1 MAQAFFLLAATFIP
15 LLLSP
20 VAYIIGRRYGINIT
34 TWFSFG
40 ALAISTILL
49 FIPAMMLQGGH
60 SVYKESY
67 QWSQFGNFGLRLDG
81 LSLPFAI
88 IIYILCTV
96 LALYS
101 KPYMIHKILEDA
113 HERFGG
119 KKISSTF
126 QSEHS
131 NSAETGGRGSDH
143 ADESTRE
150 VKEHHHNLSSSDVTE
165 GTTAF
170 TATTTTE
177 TAGTRTATTARELAT
192 LDLHTRTY
200 VNSQMG
206 LYFALYLAFSMGM
219 IGTVLATNLIEF
231 YVFFELMLV
240 PSFFLIAFYGYG
252 ARRRIALMFFFWT
265 HVGAVVLLL
274 GLLAMGFFAG
284 GFDYDTVKAN
294 ASKIPVPWLS
304 IIIFSLVIGLGVKL
318 AAFLLH
324 IWLPY
329 AHAEAPTPVSALLS
343 PAMIGIGAYGI
354 LRLWLELLTGSYAQY
369 SLYINI
375 WGLATMI
382 YGGAMALMQDDIK
395 KVLAYSSI
403 SQMGYILFGIGSGSL
418 LGITG
423 GTLVYVTHG
432 LGKAILFMMAG
443 SIILQTGTRSMSKLG
458 GLAGKMPYT
467 AVIAMIGALTI
478 IGIPPTSGFMSEWI
492 LFNGVLQTGV
502 HDMNSFRVVLFA
514 FGILTTVLS
523 SAYILWMYKRIFFG
537 KIPQQLAHVKD
548 ASRYVIVTMAVLAA
562 ITLIIGVYPEP
573 LLRPITTYI
582 QGTFAHTPQVLPL
595 PTSPKGQGVNNINYD
610 NDGKFSSASNLHM
623 HEAVSHTD
631 MNELGVHNQGLYTI
645 ATSNAFNLLNNI
657 GTYEVANSIQ
667 IDHTDHMDVSS
678 WKRAVNAEPVYHNLS
693 CQQLVCVES
702 I

>member
-1 MAQAFFLLAATFIP
+1 MTFLLAAVFLP

-20 VAYIIGRRYGINIT
+20 LAYILGRKLGTNFA
-34 TWFSFG
+34 TWFSFSI
-40 ALAISTILL
+40 LAISTILL
-49 FIPAMMLQGGH
+49 MIPAMSLKPGSNEGYQ
-60 SVYKESY
+60 ESY

-81 LSLPFAI
+81 LSLPFAL

-101 KPYMIHKILEDA
+101 KPYMIHKI
-113 HERFGG
+113 
-119 KKISSTF
+119 
-126 QSEHS
+126 
-131 NSAETGGRGSDH
+131 
-143 ADESTRE
+143 
-150 VKEHHHNLSSSDVTE
+150 
-165 GTTAF
+165 
-170 TATTTTE
+170 TE
-177 TAGTRTATTARELAT
+177 TANEIFRVGPNGSNGARDKNDYAGRNDYQTHRTTNSESQSESNENGHSGIIGSDLPQSQIATYTPKEIKQ
-192 LDLHTRTY
+192 Y
-200 VNSQMG
+200 VNTQVG

-219 IGTVLATNLIEF
+219 LGTVLATNLIEF
-231 YVFFELMLV
+231 FVFFELMLV

-252 ARRRIALMFFFWT
+252 AKRRIALMFFFWT

-284 GFDYDTVKAN
+284 GFDYDTVRAN
-294 ASKIPVPWLS
+294 VKNIPPNWMS

-343 PAMIGIGAYGI
+343 PAMIGIGAYGL
-354 LRLWLELLTGSYAQY
+354 LRLWLELLTGNYTQY

-382 YGGAMALMQDDIK
+382 YGGAMALMQDDVK

-403 SQMGYILFGIGSGSL
+403 SQMGYILFGLGSESI

-423 GTLVYVTHG
+423 GALFYVTHG

-467 AVIAMIGALTI
+467 AVITMIGALTI

-492 LFNGVLQTGV
+492 LFGGVLQTAV
-502 HDMNSFRVVLFA
+502 SQADSFRVVLFG

-537 KIPQQLAHVKD
+537 KIPERLVNVKD
-548 ASRYVIVTMAVLAA
+548 SSAYITATMAALAGL
-562 ITLIIGVYPEP
+562 TLILGVYPDP
-573 LLRPITTYI
+573 ILNPITNYVESV
-582 QGTFAHTPQVLPL
+582 FPQDSGVLQL
-595 PTSPKGQGVNNINYD
+595 PSQIEESQDRLNSEQPSSGILHSGIGKPD
-610 NDGKFSSASNLHM
+610 ND
-623 HEAVSHTD
+623 
-631 MNELGVHNQGLYTI
+631 
-645 ATSNAFNLLNNI
+645 LLNKYSTADI
-657 GTYEVANSIQ
+657 VTPAGGIEINSG
-667 IDHTDHMDVSS
+667 
-678 WKRAVNAEPVYHNLS
+678 
-693 CQQLVCVES
+693 
-702 I
+702 

>member
-1 MAQAFFLLAATFIP
+1 MTFLLAAVFLP

-20 VAYIIGRRYGINIT
+20 LAYIFGRKLGTNFA
-34 TWFSFG
+34 TWFSFSI
-40 ALAISTILL
+40 LAISTILL
-49 FIPAMMLQGGH
+49 MIPAMSLKSGSHEGYQ
-60 SVYKESY
+60 ESY

-81 LSLPFAI
+81 LSLPFAL

-101 KPYMIHKILEDA
+101 KPYMIHKI
-113 HERFGG
+113 
-119 KKISSTF
+119 
-126 QSEHS
+126 
-131 NSAETGGRGSDH
+131 
-143 ADESTRE
+143 
-150 VKEHHHNLSSSDVTE
+150 
-165 GTTAF
+165 
-170 TATTTTE
+170 TE
-177 TAGTRTATTARELAT
+177 TANEIFRVGPNGSNGARDKNDYAGRNDYQTHRTTNSESQSESNENSDNRIIGSDSPQSQIATYTPKEIKQ
-192 LDLHTRTY
+192 Y
-200 VNSQMG
+200 VNTQVG

-219 IGTVLATNLIEF
+219 LGTVLATNLIEF
-231 YVFFELMLV
+231 FVFFELMLV

-252 ARRRIALMFFFWT
+252 AKRRIALMFFFWT

-284 GFDYDTVKAN
+284 GFDYETVRAN
-294 ASKIPVPWLS
+294 VKNIPANWMS

-343 PAMIGIGAYGI
+343 PAMIGIGAYGL
-354 LRLWLELLTGSYAQY
+354 LRLWLELLTGNYTQY

-382 YGGAMALMQDDIK
+382 YGGAMALMQDDVK

-403 SQMGYILFGIGSGSL
+403 SQMGYILFGLGSESI

-423 GTLVYVTHG
+423 GALFYVTHG

-467 AVIAMIGALTI
+467 AVITMIGALTI

-492 LFNGVLQTGV
+492 LFGGVLQTAV
-502 HDMNSFRVVLFA
+502 SQADSFRVVLFG

-537 KIPQQLAHVKD
+537 KIPERLVNVKD
-548 ASRYVIVTMAVLAA
+548 SSAYITATMAALAGL
-562 ITLIIGVYPEP
+562 TLILGVYPDP
-573 LLRPITTYI
+573 ILNPITSY
-582 QGTFAHTPQVLPL
+582 V
-595 PTSPKGQGVNNINYD
+595 
-610 NDGKFSSASNLHM
+610 
-623 HEAVSHTD
+623 
-631 MNELGVHNQGLYTI
+631 
-645 ATSNAFNLLNNI
+645 
-657 GTYEVANSIQ
+657 
-667 IDHTDHMDVSS
+667 
-678 WKRAVNAEPVYHNLS
+678 
-693 CQQLVCVES
+693 
-702 I
+702 

>member
-1 MAQAFFLLAATFIP
+1 MTFLLAAVFLP

-20 VAYIIGRRYGINIT
+20 LAYIFGRKLGTNFA
-34 TWFSFG
+34 TWFSFSI
-40 ALAISTILL
+40 LAISTILL
-49 FIPAMMLQGGH
+49 MIPAMSLKSGSLEGYQ
-60 SVYKESY
+60 ESY

-81 LSLPFAI
+81 LSLPFAL

-101 KPYMIHKILEDA
+101 KPYMIHKI
-113 HERFGG
+113 
-119 KKISSTF
+119 
-126 QSEHS
+126 
-131 NSAETGGRGSDH
+131 
-143 ADESTRE
+143 
-150 VKEHHHNLSSSDVTE
+150 
-165 GTTAF
+165 
-170 TATTTTE
+170 TE
-177 TAGTRTATTARELAT
+177 TANEIFRVGPNGSNGARNKNDYAGRNDYHTHRTTNSESQSESNENSDNRIVGSDSPQSQIATYTPKEIKQ
-192 LDLHTRTY
+192 Y
-200 VNSQMG
+200 VNTQVG

-219 IGTVLATNLIEF
+219 LGTVLATNLIEF
-231 YVFFELMLV
+231 FVFFELMLV

-252 ARRRIALMFFFWT
+252 AKRRIALMFFFWT

-284 GFDYDTVKAN
+284 GFDYDTVRAN
-294 ASKIPVPWLS
+294 VKNIPANWMS

-343 PAMIGIGAYGI
+343 PAMIGIGAYGL
-354 LRLWLELLTGSYAQY
+354 LRLWLELLTGNYTQY

-382 YGGAMALMQDDIK
+382 YGGAMALMQDDVK

-403 SQMGYILFGIGSGSL
+403 SQMGYILFGLGSESI

-423 GTLVYVTHG
+423 GALFYVTHG

-458 GLAGKMPYT
+458 GLAGNMPYT
-467 AVIAMIGALTI
+467 AVITMIGALTI

-492 LFNGVLQTGV
+492 LFGGVLQTALSQA
-502 HDMNSFRVVLFA
+502 DSFRVVLFG

-537 KIPQQLAHVKD
+537 KIPERLVNVKD
-548 ASRYVIVTMAVLAA
+548 SSAYITATMAALAGL
-562 ITLIIGVYPEP
+562 TLFLGVYPDP
-573 LLRPITTYI
+573 ILNPITNYVESV
-582 QGTFAHTPQVLPL
+582 FPQDSGVLQL
-595 PTSPKGQGVNNINYD
+595 PSQIEESQDRLNSEQPSSGILHSGIGKPD
-610 NDGKFSSASNLHM
+610 ND
-623 HEAVSHTD
+623 
-631 MNELGVHNQGLYTI
+631 
-645 ATSNAFNLLNNI
+645 LLNKYPTADI
-657 GTYEVANSIQ
+657 VTPARGIEINSG
-667 IDHTDHMDVSS
+667 
-678 WKRAVNAEPVYHNLS
+678 
-693 CQQLVCVES
+693 
-702 I
+702 